1 VGEEKKTCE
10 HVRQLLEQR
19 GGGEGGQPLLLSL
32 LSWLLTTLSL
42 QYPDKQVQNTK
53 NCGRDSLFYFR
64 LTEAKKAFEK
74 SFYENALLKGTG
86 SRERIKIFLSKMDV
100 YKYKYRMNC

>member
-1 VGEEKKTCE
+1 MGHVFLYFHYYSKEKGLLSFSSTLVGEEKKTCE

-42 QYPDKQVQNTK
+42 QYPDKQVQSTK
-53 NCGRDSLFYFR
+53 NCGRDSSAILFL
-64 LTEAKKAFEK
+64 LTEANTAF
-74 SFYENALLKGTG
+74 
-86 SRERIKIFLSKMDV
+86 
-100 YKYKYRMNC
+100 